1 MNNIKKIRKQKNL
14 TITELA
20 NLIGMSQSNLT
31 KIENNQIELKQETIN
46 KIAKALNVSTSAIT
60 TASKDEYTQIELL
73 NPELYNLPPLS
84 YWNIPP
90 TIQLNNL
97 NQTKG
102 FIQPDD
108 TMEPTVCLHSL
119 CLIDTSNTSLSNGIF
134 LIKEHNR
141 LSLKRLQIEDNN
153 HVFIISDNKFYHNQ
167 TQNISET
174 IIIGKLD
181 AIISHQTF

>member
-31 KIENNQIELKQETIN
+31 KIENNQIELKQETIS

-60 TASKDEYTQIELL
+60 TTPKEDCTQIELL
-73 NPELYNLPPLS
+73 NPEIYNLPPLS

-90 TIQLNNL
+90 TIALNNL
-97 NQTKG
+97 AQTKG

-119 CLIDTSNTSLSNGIF
+119 CLIDTSNTSLTNGIF
-134 LIKEHNR
+134 LIKEHNK
-141 LSLKRLQIEDNN
+141 LSLKRLQIEDNDQ
-153 HVFIISDNKFYHNQ
+153 VFIISDNKFYHNH
-167 TQNISET
+167 TQNIFDIT
-174 IIIGKLD
+174 IIGKLE